1 MTRLPSKYWQAP
13 PASASSKATNGR
25 VCLTLRFPFR
35 LPLADPNIRSSGMD
49 STSALELFSG
59 NACFSPRV
67 PIMAKKEWVHNG
79 GKIAFPQSGAT
90 GATYVFCDGEDDPWF
105 LKLYQ
110 RSIAVFHWAWISAV
124 VAARFRLPISA
135 YVIDGYSTEPVRP
148 AYSQSGD
155 PEEDLDRTLL
165 STPPLNAHIV
175 SPSAKSEPYESKS
188 VTPPCGDVCP
198 VVDLRLMVRSRQA
211 RTGRPLKTSEV
222 IERFQDEYEHK
233 GAPPMR
239 RLAATG
245 AIPVSE
251 ALDAL
256 RHVSTAKAVQFVPG
270 TVHRGKEFQC
280 WYA

>member
-1 MTRLPSKYWQAP
+1 SEYWQAP
-13 PASASSKATNGR
+13 PASASSEATNGR
-25 VCLTLRFPFR
+25 
-35 LPLADPNIRSSGMD
+35 PLADPIRSSGMD

-79 GKIAFPQSGAT
+79 GKLAFPQSGAT

-124 VAARFRLPISA
+124 VAAQFRLPISA
-135 YVIDGYSTEPVRP
+135 YVID
-148 AYSQSGD
+148 
-155 PEEDLDRTLL
+155 
-165 STPPLNAHIV
+165 
-175 SPSAKSEPYESKS
+175 
-188 VTPPCGDVCP
+188 
-198 VVDLRLMVRSRQA
+198 DLRLMVRSRQA